1 MPDSARVPPNAD
13 ALVRHVTR
21 LTRNNPADRSLLRH
35 SLGNSPEEAALGVH
49 RIVVPYLPS
58 PPDHRTDTNGYAAIE
73 RAYYTVA
80 ALIASQP
87 RGARGQAGAGD
98 AQEAPAGQD
107 AAQAG
112 TTGTGRAEQRHWRN
126 LGYSLAH
133 AADRGGNARSLENH
147 LQLLTRQDA
156 DGLYRHL
163 PRLILQLRGD
173 QVHIDWGVLIYD
185 LTRWARTPRLVAK
198 EWAQSYYRTSERLT
212 AARSRAAHTASGN
225 NDQEETRS

>member
-1 MPDSARVPPNAD
+1 MPDSTRIPARAD
-13 ALVRHVTR
+13 ALVREVTR
-21 LTRNNPADRSLLRH
+21 LTRKDPGDRAVLRH
-35 SLGNSPEEAALGVH
+35 SLGKPPGQASLGVH
-49 RIVVPYLPS
+49 RVVVPFLPD
-58 PPDHRTDTNGYAAIE
+58 PPGASQNTNSYAATE

-87 RGARGQAGAGD
+87 RGARDQAASVATEQETAG
-98 AQEAPAGQD
+98 QEASPQTPG
-107 AAQAG
+107 
-112 TTGTGRAEQRHWRN
+112 TGTAQRRHWRN

-133 AADRGGNARSLENH
+133 AVGQGGNAKSLENH
-147 LQLLTRQDA
+147 LQLLMRQDA

-185 LTRWARTPRLVAK
+185 LTRWARDPRLVAK

-212 AARSRAAHTASGN
+212 AARAKKEPGTASRN
-225 NDQEETRS
+225 EETRS